1 MRRQTRVMHTWKFG
15 DSTQFVW
22 TPGSDTK
29 GFPQLVRREHLGF
42 KATDVAVGYMRIEN
56 VFSVLLG
63 RYVPST
69 VIADSGEGEQVVYGK
84 RVLDRQP
91 VCA

>member
-22 TPGSDTK
+22 TPGSDPR
-29 GFPQLVRREHLGF
+29 GFQQLVRREHNGF
-42 KATDVAVGYMRIEN
+42 TAIDVAVGYMRVEN
-56 VFSVLLG
+56 LYSVALG

-69 VIADSGEGEQVVYGK
+69 IIAEDGEGDQVVYGK
-84 RVLDRQP
+84 RVLDRQ
-91 VCA
+91 AAYA

>member
-22 TPGSDTK
+22 TPGSDTR
-29 GFPQLVRREHLGF
+29 GFHQLVGREHRGF
-42 KATDVAVGYMRIEN
+42 KATDVAVGYMRVEN

-69 VIADSGEGEQVVYGK
+69 VIAPDGEGDQVVYGK